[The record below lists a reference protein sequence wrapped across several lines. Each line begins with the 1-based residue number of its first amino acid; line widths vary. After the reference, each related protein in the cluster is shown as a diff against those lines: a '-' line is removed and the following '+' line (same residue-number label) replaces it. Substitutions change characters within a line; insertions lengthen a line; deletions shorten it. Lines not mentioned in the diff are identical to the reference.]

1 MTRRCRAVI
10 LAALTSLV
18 VPALARAQSPSLYGS
33 VYRQAPR
40 ASAPTPVRGLEAYL
54 YSQRTRWVGP
64 AMSDG
69 YGRFA
74 FFNVAPGRYLLR
86 LYSEKRVVWQGE
98 VTVPGR
104 VEPIVLPGP

>member
-1 MTRRCRAVI
+1 VTRRRRAAI
-10 LAALTSLV
+10 LGALAFLV
-18 VPALARAQSPSLYGS
+18 VPALAQAQSPSLSGS
-33 VYRQAPR
+33 VYRQAPSAR
-40 ASAPTPVRGLEAYL
+40 APSPVRGLEVYL
-54 YSQRTRWVGP
+54 YSQRTRWIGP

-86 LYSEKRVVWQGE
+86 VYSDKRVVWQGE

-104 VEPIVLPGP
+104 VEPIVLPAP